1 MVSQN
6 IFVFNASVA
15 DNIRYGKLQASGKEV
30 IEAAKAAFAH
40 EFILELPDG
49 YNTLIGDRGSR
60 LSGGQCQ
67 RIAIARAILRNPEIL
82 ILDEATSALDT
93 ESEKLLQKAING
105 LCKERTVLI
114 VAHRLS
120 TVENADL
127 LVVIEEGRIVECGT
141 HEELLARN
149 GRYLQLYRL
158 QYQKALEER

>member
-1 MVSQN
+1 
-6 IFVFNASVA
+6 
-15 DNIRYGKLQASGKEV
+15 
-30 IEAAKAAFAH
+30 
-40 EFILELPDG
+40 
-49 YNTLIGDRGSR
+49 
-60 LSGGQCQ
+60 
-67 RIAIARAILRNPEIL
+67 
-82 ILDEATSALDT
+82 
-93 ESEKLLQKAING
+93 
-105 LCKERTVLI
+105 VLI